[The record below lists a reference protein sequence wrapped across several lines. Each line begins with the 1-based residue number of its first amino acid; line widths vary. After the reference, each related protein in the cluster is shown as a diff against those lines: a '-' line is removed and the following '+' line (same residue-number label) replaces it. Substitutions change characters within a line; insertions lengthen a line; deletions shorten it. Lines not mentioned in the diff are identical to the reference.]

1 LLAHDIA
8 NPLRTRQD
16 GLIDMN
22 TLGRLAWGVRRAIGD
37 AFLTAAKC
45 VVEHHDA
52 RCASYVLH

>member
-1 LLAHDIA
+1 
-8 NPLRTRQD
+8 
-16 GLIDMN
+16 MN
-22 TLGRLAWGVRRAIGD
+22 TLGRLAWGVRRTIGD